1 MRKLTQLYLLMC
13 IWSFVIKK
21 NNLFM
26 HCSRS
31 FWTMSD
37 VVIRCQDLTKYYGK
51 SRGIE
56 NLNLEV
62 LKGEVFGFLGPNGSG
77 KTTTIRTLLGLIHKT
92 SGEASVFGFDPD
104 RESLQIRKRVA
115 YLPGE
120 LGEFEDKTG
129 HRILKYL
136 FGFYGTKINWSRV
149 EELATILK
157 INLDRKMNNLSKGN
171 KQKIGVIL
179 ALVPDVDLLIL
190 DEPTS
195 GLDPLVTTDVYKLLA
210 EKQAESGC
218 TVLLSSHMLTEVEKV
233 ADRVGIIRN
242 GSIVEVAT
250 LQKLKLL
257 SLKRVDLLFDAP
269 VDEATLRAKIPA
281 EIVVELSID
290 DSHAHLLVSRENIR
304 ALIKSLGEV
313 QFSNLDIT
321 SPDLEEIFLKY
332 YNSASESNLDE
343 KTITSEES

>member
-1 MRKLTQLYLLMC
+1 
-13 IWSFVIKK
+13 
-21 NNLFM
+21 
-26 HCSRS
+26 
-31 FWTMSD
+31 MSD

-62 LKGEVFGFLGPNGSG
+62 LEGEVFGFLGPNGSG

-104 RESLQIRKRVA
+104 RESLKIRKRVS

-129 HRILKYL
+129 RRILKYL
-136 FGFYGTKINWSRV
+136 FGLYGTKMNWSRV
-149 EELATILK
+149 EEIATILK
-157 INLDRKMNNLSKGN
+157 INLDRNMNNLSKGN

-210 EKQAESGC
+210 EKQAESSC

-257 SLKRVDLLFDAP
+257 SLKRVDLQFDAP
-269 VDEATLRAKIPA
+269 VDEVTLRAKIPA
-281 EIVVELSID
+281 EIVVELSVA

-304 ALIKSLGEV
+304 TLLKSLGDV
-313 QFSNLDIT
+313 QFTNLDIT

-332 YNSASESNLDE
+332 YNSEFDSNQEE
-343 KTITSEES
+343 KTLTSEES